1 MNWDMMTLV
10 IKIAGLLSACGGPL
24 LVMDRLKAR
33 LGSWEAFLI
42 GFLPVALMMVGA
54 FDLTSP
60 ANDRWA
66 RRTVELGR
74 LGMYVMVGMQL
85 YGIWLILGGL
95 RSPALP
101 LYYTGIA
108 TGLLSAVAYQWA
120 AARWTARDRATSPA
134 NGSHDHQPIEP
145 S

>member
-1 MNWDMMTLV
+1 MNWEMMTFV
-10 IKIAGLLSACGGPL
+10 IKVAGLWAACGGPM
-24 LVMDRLKAR
+24 LVMDRLKGR
-33 LGSWEAFLI
+33 LGSPAAFVTGILPI
-42 GFLPVALMMVGA
+42 FLMIVGA
-54 FDLTSP
+54 FHLTSDP
-60 ANDRWA
+60 SDRWA

-74 LGMYVMVGMQL
+74 VGMYIMVGMQL

-108 TGLLSAVAYQWA
+108 IGLLSAVAYQWA
-120 AARWTARDRATSPA
+120 AARLTARDRATPA
-134 NGSHDHQPIEP
+134 GSGPHDHQPIEP